1 MVSNQAVTQRVG
13 ITPAIVAGLAVL
25 LTAGCQTRETSST
38 PVAEPVAAAPRSAPT
53 VEETAIEAALAREPA
68 AGTVVVTAPA
78 PAPTPGPVLNPNA
91 PNTYVVK
98 RGDTLWDISSMFL
111 RDPWLWPEIWH
122 VNPTVANPHL
132 IYPGDTLTLVYGAPG
147 SAPQIYLVP
156 GNAVRVSPLVRS
168 SGLDGGPIPTIP
180 YKAIASFLSRPSLMT
195 EEEVKGAPKIA
206 VVRDE
211 HLVGSVGGNV
221 YIKGMKNHGP
231 GLYSVVRVG
240 EMMKDPETGRTMGYM
255 GSYAAS
261 AKVDVADDKLTK
273 ALLVESAREAVAGD
287 VLFAEDALAPGSDII
302 PHAPPAN
309 FSGQIMAV
317 VDGVSKIGQ
326 YNIVAVNRGASQ
338 GLQVGHVL
346 AIDQKGEIVPDGS
359 CKTFGKPSCRGTVQL
374 PEERAGTLLIFK
386 TYDRMS
392 YALVVETLVPVR
404 VADIVRAP

>member
-1 MVSNQAVTQRVG
+1 MVSNQAVTRRVG
-13 ITPAIVAGLAVL
+13 SVPAVAAGLAAL
-25 LTAGCQTRETSST
+25 FMAGCQTLDAPSE
-38 PVAEPVAAAPRSAPT
+38 PAAEPVATAPRNTA
-53 VEETAIEAALAREPA
+53 VREENAIEAALANEPA
-68 AGTVVVTAPA
+68 PGTVVTVTPV
-78 PAPTPGPVLNPNA
+78 PTPGPVLNPNA
-91 PNTYVVK
+91 PNSYVVK

-147 SAPQIYLVP
+147 SAPQIHMIP

-168 SGLDGGPIPTIP
+168 SGLEGGPIPTIP
-180 YKAIASFLSRPSLMT
+180 YKAIAAFLSRPSLMS

-206 VVRDE
+206 VVRDG
-211 HLVGSVGGNV
+211 HLVGSVGNHIYV
-221 YIKGMKNHGP
+221 KGMKGHGP

-240 EMMKDPETGRTMGYM
+240 QPLKDPETGKSLGYL

-261 AKVDVADDKLTK
+261 AKIDTANDELSK
-273 ALLVESAREAVAGD
+273 ALLVESVREAIAGD
-287 VLFAEDALAPGSDII
+287 VLFPEDVLAPGSDII
-302 PHAPPAN
+302 PHAPPADFN
-309 FSGQIMAV
+309 GQIMAV
-317 VDGVSKIGQ
+317 VDGVSMIGQ
-326 YNIVAVNRGASQ
+326 YNIVAVNRGSEQ

-374 PEERAGTLLIFK
+374 PDERAGTLLVFK
-386 TYDRMS
+386 TYNRMS

-404 VADIVRAP
+404 VADIVRTP